1 MKRFKHI
8 SGFLKVSNFDN
19 EDKTDKM
26 SKVRFLHDYIWR
38 KSMKHLQ
45 PDEHISIDER
55 MVQNK

>member
-26 SKVRFLHDYIWR
+26 SFLKKKKREFNGTLTHLLDGYISANQIIFLHY
-38 KSMKHLQ
+38 
-45 PDEHISIDER
+45 
-55 MVQNK
+55 